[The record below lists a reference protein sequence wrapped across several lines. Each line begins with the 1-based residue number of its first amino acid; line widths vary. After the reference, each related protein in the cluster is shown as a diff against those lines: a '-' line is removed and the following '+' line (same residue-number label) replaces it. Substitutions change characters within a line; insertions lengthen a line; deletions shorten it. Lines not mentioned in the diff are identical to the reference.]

1 MELVRLRTTVD
12 ASHHAV
18 EVAVAVDD
26 HGITW
31 TVANTGA
38 EAATVRS
45 VAVVH
50 SVREVRGDLRMFRN
64 GYQSW
69 SHTGTAWA
77 GREQDPSLSEG
88 ALELLLM
95 SHHADQRPAAG
106 TAVRSELVTVVADDD
121 GAVLLGALGGDLHD
135 TTFRLGSGPSGR
147 ELAVEAF
154 LGDVQLAPGETRAL
168 HPVVVR
174 PTGDPVAELDRW
186 AAECGR
192 RNGARTSA
200 PYRVGWC
207 SWYHYF
213 EHVSERSF
221 QSDVARS
228 VDWPIDVVQLDD
240 GFQAAVGDWT
250 RTNDSFPSGLPAV
263 ADSVVKRGRRAG
275 LWLAPFLVAPDS
287 DLARDH
293 PDWVARFPGG
303 EPLIAMHNDHWGGFV
318 HALDTSHPEV
328 QDHLEQLA
336 RELVGTG
343 FTYLKLDFT
352 YAPGFDGVWHDRS
365 LTPAQRVRAGYD
377 ALRRGAG
384 DDTFLL
390 GCGAPQ
396 GACIGV
402 VDGMRI
408 GPDVAPW
415 WAARPDLWPYP
426 GYEGTI
432 PATANAWR
440 NTLARSFQHRRLWL
454 NDPDCLM
461 LRHTETELTE
471 AQVRAWALAVGVS
484 GGMAVV
490 SDDLSLLDGAAADLL
505 TEVLAL
511 GRAAD
516 DAARH
521 GDAPRCEDLLTGAV
535 PTRLAAAGVVLTG
548 DPVAGTATVV
558 PA

>member
-1 MELVRLRTTVD
+1 MELARHHTTVD
-12 ASHHAV
+12 ASHHSV
-18 EVAVAVDD
+18 EVSVRASDD
-26 HGITW
+26 GFSW
-31 TVANTGA
+31 TVVNSGA
-38 EAATVRS
+38 EPATVRS
-45 VAVVH
+45 VAVVY
-50 SVREVRGDLRMFRN
+50 SLRDLRGDLRMFRN

-69 SHTGTAWA
+69 SHTGTAWP

-95 SHHADQRPAAG
+95 SHHADQRAASG
-106 TAVRSELVTVVADDD
+106 TSVRSELVTVLADDHD
-121 GAVLLGALGGDLHD
+121 AVLLGAMGGDAHD
-135 TTFRLGSGPSGR
+135 TTFRAGSGRNGL
-147 ELAVEAF
+147 ELSVEAF
-154 LGDVQLAPGETRAL
+154 LGDVLLAAGEAREL
-168 HPVVVR
+168 HQVVVR
-174 PTGDPVAELDRW
+174 PTTDPVGDLDRW

-192 RNGARTSA
+192 RNDARVSA

-213 EHVSERSF
+213 EHVTERSF
-221 QSDVARS
+221 TSDVARAA
-228 VDWPIDVVQLDD
+228 DWPIDVLQLDD
-240 GFQAAVGDWT
+240 GFQASIGDWT
-250 RTNDSFPSGLPAV
+250 RTDESFPSGLQAV
-263 ADSVVKRGRRAG
+263 ADQVTSRGRQAG
-275 LWLAPFLVAPDS
+275 LWLAPFLAAPDS
-287 DLARDH
+287 QLALDH
-293 PDWVARFPGG
+293 PDWIARFPGG

-328 QDHLEQLA
+328 QAHLEQLA
-336 RELVGTG
+336 RELVEMG

-352 YAPGFDGVWHDRS
+352 FAPGFDGVWHDRS

-377 ALRRGAG
+377 AIRRGAG

-415 WAARPDLWPYP
+415 WSPKPELWPYP

-461 LRHTETELTE
+461 LRHTETDLTE
-471 AQVRAWALAVGVS
+471 EQVRAWALAVGVS
-484 GGMAVV
+484 GGMAVI
-490 SDDLSLLDGAAADLL
+490 SDDLSLLDARASDLL
-505 TEVLAL
+505 NEVVAL

-516 DAARH
+516 DAART
-521 GDAPRCEDLLTGAV
+521 GAAPRCDDLLTSAV
-535 PTRLAAAGVVLTG
+535 PTTLSAAGAVLTG
-548 DPVAGTATVV
+548 DPVAGTATV
-558 PA
+558 AR

>member
-1 MELVRLRTTVD
+1 MELVRHHTTVD
-12 ASHHAV
+12 SPNPGAELSV
-18 EVAVAVDD
+18 RPSDD
-26 HGITW
+26 GFTW
-31 TVANTGA
+31 SVANNAA
-38 EAATVRS
+38 EPVTVRS
-45 VAVVH
+45 VSVVY
-50 SVREVRGDLRMFRN
+50 SVRSVGGDLRMLRN

-69 SHTGTAWA
+69 SHTGLAYP
-77 GREQDPSLSEG
+77 GREADPSLSDG

-95 SHHADQRPAAG
+95 SHHADQRPASG
-106 TAVRSELVTVVADDD
+106 TAVRSELVTVLADDRD
-121 GAVLLGALGGDLHD
+121 AVLLGALGGDRHD
-135 TTFRLGSGPSGR
+135 TTFRMGSGRNGL

-154 LGDVQLAPGETRAL
+154 LGDVTLAAGEVREL
-168 HPVVVR
+168 HDVVVR
-174 PTGDPVAELDRW
+174 ATADPVGELDRW
-186 AAECGR
+186 AAECGKR
-192 RNGARTSA
+192 SAARVDA
-200 PYRVGWC
+200 PYQVGWC

-213 EHVSERSF
+213 EHVTERSF
-221 QSDVARS
+221 VADVKRAA
-228 VDWPIDVVQLDD
+228 DWPIDVLQLDD

-250 RTNDSFPSGLPAV
+250 STNDSFPSGLEGVAAAV
-263 ADSVVKRGRRAG
+263 ASVGKRAG
-275 LWLAPFLVAPDS
+275 LWLAPFLAAPDS
-287 DLARDH
+287 QLAMEH
-293 PDWVARFPGG
+293 PEWIARTAAG

-336 RELVGTG
+336 RELVAIG

-377 ALRRGAG
+377 AIRRGAG
-384 DDTFLL
+384 DSTFLL

-415 WAARPDLWPYP
+415 WSAKPELWPYP

-432 PATANAWR
+432 PATSNAWR

-461 LRHTETELTE
+461 LRDTETDLTHE
-471 AQVRAWALAVGVS
+471 QMRAWALAVGMS
-484 GGMAVV
+484 GGMAVI
-490 SDDLSLLDGAAADLL
+490 SDDLSLLDSQASDLL
-505 TEVLAL
+505 NEVVEL

-516 DAARH
+516 EAART
-521 GDAPRCEDLLTGAV
+521 GAAPRCEDLMTSVV
-535 PTRLAAAGVVLTG
+535 PTTLSAAGRVLRGDPSVGAAALGQ
-548 DPVAGTATVV
+548 A
-558 PA
+558 

>member
-1 MELVRLRTTVD
+1 MELARHHTTVD
-12 ASHHAV
+12 ASHHSV
-18 EVAVAVDD
+18 EVSVRATDDGFSWAVV
-26 HGITW
+26 
-31 TVANTGA
+31 NSGA
-38 EAATVRS
+38 SPATVRS

-50 SVREVRGDLRMFRN
+50 LLRDLRGDLRMFRN

-69 SHTGTAWA
+69 SHTGTAWP
-77 GREQDPSLSEG
+77 GREQDPSLSDG

-95 SHHADQRPAAG
+95 SHHADQRPATG
-106 TAVRSELVTVVADDD
+106 TAVRSELVTVVADDHD
-121 GAVLLGALGGDLHD
+121 AVLLGAWGGDRHD
-135 TTFRLGSGPSGR
+135 TTFRTGSGRNGL
-147 ELAVEAF
+147 ELSVEAF
-154 LGDVQLAPGETRAL
+154 LGDVLLAAGEAREL
-168 HPVVVR
+168 HQVVVR
-174 PTGDPVAELDRW
+174 PTTDPVGDLDRW

-192 RNGARTSA
+192 RNDARVSA

-221 QSDVARS
+221 SSDVARAA
-228 VDWPIDVVQLDD
+228 DWPIDVLQLDD
-240 GFQAAVGDWT
+240 GFQASIGDWT
-250 RTNDSFPSGLPAV
+250 RTDESFPSGLQAV
-263 ADSVVKRGRRAG
+263 ADQVTSRGRLAG
-275 LWLAPFLVAPDS
+275 LWLAPFLAAPDS
-287 DLARDH
+287 QLALDH
-293 PDWVARFPGG
+293 PDWIARFPGG

-328 QDHLEQLA
+328 QAHLEQLA
-336 RELVGTG
+336 RELVEMG

-352 YAPGFDGVWHDRS
+352 FAPGFDGVWRDRS

-377 ALRRGAG
+377 AIRRGAG

-415 WAARPDLWPYP
+415 WSPKPELWPYP

-461 LRHTETELTE
+461 LRHTETDLTE
-471 AQVRAWALAVGVS
+471 EQVRAWALAVGVS
-484 GGMAVV
+484 GGMAVI
-490 SDDLSLLDGAAADLL
+490 SDDLSLLDARASDLL
-505 TEVLAL
+505 NEVVAL

-516 DAARH
+516 DAART
-521 GDAPRCEDLLTGAV
+521 GAAPRCDDLLTSAV
-535 PTRLAAAGVVLTG
+535 PTTLSAAGAVLTG
-548 DPVAGTATVV
+548 DPDAGTATV
-558 PA
+558 AR

>member
-1 MELVRLRTTVD
+1 MELARHHTTVD
-12 ASHHAV
+12 ASHHSV
-18 EVAVAVDD
+18 EVSVRATDD
-26 HGITW
+26 GFSW
-31 TVANTGA
+31 TVVNGGA
-38 EAATVRS
+38 SPATVRS

-50 SVREVRGDLRMFRN
+50 LLRDLRGDLRMFRN

-69 SHTGTAWA
+69 SHTGAAWP
-77 GREQDPSLSEG
+77 GREQDPSLSDG

-95 SHHADQRPAAG
+95 SHHADQRPATG
-106 TAVRSELVTVVADDD
+106 TAVRSELVTVVADDHD
-121 GAVLLGALGGDLHD
+121 AVLLGALGGDRHD
-135 TTFRLGSGPSGR
+135 TTFRTGSGRNGL
-147 ELAVEAF
+147 ELSVEAF
-154 LGDVQLAPGETRAL
+154 LGDVELAAGEAREL
-168 HPVVVR
+168 HDVVVR
-174 PTGDPVAELDRW
+174 PTTEPVGDLDRW

-192 RNGARTSA
+192 RNAARVAA

-221 QSDVARS
+221 SSDVARAS
-228 VDWPIDVVQLDD
+228 EWPIDVLQLDD

-250 RTNDSFPSGLPAV
+250 RTDDSFPSGLEAV
-263 ADSVVKRGRRAG
+263 ADQVTSRGRQAG
-275 LWLAPFLVAPDS
+275 LWLAPFLAAPGS
-287 DLARDH
+287 QLALDH
-293 PDWVARFPGG
+293 PDWIARFPGG

-328 QDHLEQLA
+328 QAHLEQLA
-336 RELVGTG
+336 RDLVGMG

-352 YAPGFDGVWHDRS
+352 YAPGFDGVWCDRS

-377 ALRRGAG
+377 AIRRGAG

-415 WAARPDLWPYP
+415 WSPKPELWPYP

-432 PATANAWR
+432 PSTANAWR

-461 LRHTETELTE
+461 LRHTETDLTE
-471 AQVRAWALAVGVS
+471 EQVRAWALAVGVS
-484 GGMAVV
+484 GGMAVI
-490 SDDLSLLDGAAADLL
+490 SDDLSLLDARAGDLL
-505 TEVLAL
+505 DEVVAL

-516 DAARH
+516 DAARS
-521 GDAPRCEDLLTGAV
+521 GAAPRCEDLMTSAV
-535 PTRLAAAGVVLTG
+535 PTTLSAAGALLTG
-548 DPVAGTATVV
+548 DPVAGTAAVAT
-558 PA
+558 

>member
-1 MELVRLRTTVD
+1 MELARHHTTVD
-12 ASHHAV
+12 ASHHSV
-18 EVAVAVDD
+18 EVSVRASDD
-26 HGITW
+26 GFSW
-31 TVANTGA
+31 TVVNSGA
-38 EAATVRS
+38 EPATVRS
-45 VAVVH
+45 VAVVY
-50 SVREVRGDLRMFRN
+50 SLRDLRGDLRMFRN

-69 SHTGTAWA
+69 SHTGTAWP

-95 SHHADQRPAAG
+95 SHHADQRAASG
-106 TAVRSELVTVVADDD
+106 TSVRSELVTVLADDHD
-121 GAVLLGALGGDLHD
+121 AVLLGAMGGDAHD
-135 TTFRLGSGPSGR
+135 TTFRAGSGRNGL
-147 ELAVEAF
+147 ELSVEAF
-154 LGDVQLAPGETRAL
+154 LGDVLLAAGEAREL
-168 HPVVVR
+168 HQVVVR
-174 PTGDPVAELDRW
+174 PTTDPVGDLDRW

-192 RNGARTSA
+192 RNDARASA

-221 QSDVARS
+221 TSDVARAA
-228 VDWPIDVVQLDD
+228 DWPIDVLQLDD
-240 GFQAAVGDWT
+240 GFQASIGDWT
-250 RTNDSFPSGLPAV
+250 RTDESFPSGLQAV
-263 ADSVVKRGRRAG
+263 ADQVTSRGRLAG
-275 LWLAPFLVAPDS
+275 LWLAPFLAAPDS
-287 DLARDH
+287 QLALDH
-293 PDWVARFPGG
+293 PDWIARFPGG

-328 QDHLEQLA
+328 QAHLEQLA
-336 RELVGTG
+336 RELVELG

-352 YAPGFDGVWHDRS
+352 FAPGFDGVWHDRS

-377 ALRRGAG
+377 AIRRGAG

-415 WAARPDLWPYP
+415 WSPKPELWPYP

-461 LRHTETELTE
+461 LRHTETDLTE
-471 AQVRAWALAVGVS
+471 EQVRAWALAVGVS
-484 GGMAVV
+484 GGMAVI
-490 SDDLSLLDGAAADLL
+490 SDDLSLLDARASDLL
-505 TEVLAL
+505 NEVVAL

-516 DAARH
+516 AAART
-521 GDAPRCEDLLTGAV
+521 GAAPRCDDLLTSAV
-535 PTRLAAAGVVLTG
+535 PTTLSAAGAVLTG
-548 DPVAGTATVV
+548 DPVAGTATV
-558 PA
+558 AR